1 MQQNLQELIDNSDI
15 AMISWNNIG
24 FEERAEI
31 LQSWSQ
37 QLPLKSAAMVQ
48 FQCTNALKYVAKH
61 VLMPGPT
68 GESNT
73 LYCDGRGVFIITAQK
88 GAVEEAI
95 VGQLASALVCGN
107 SILLCIP
114 DIQYADQIK
123 IQLEQLGCIAGVI
136 TVVDINYLYGLA
148 NHPQTA
154 GVAYCGDINGAQKL
168 ARQLAQREGGLAQ
181 LISEVDRTVL
191 PIIGSQRYCLRFV
204 TERTRT
210 INITAVGGN
219 ATLLELGS
227 GETV

>member
-15 AMISWNNIG
+15 AMISWNNLG
-24 FEERAEI
+24 FEERADV
-31 LQSWSQ
+31 LQHWTQ
-37 QLPLKSAAMVQ
+37 QLPVNIAAMVK
-48 FQCTNALKYVAKH
+48 FQCLNALEYVASFK
-61 VLMPGPT
+61 LMPGPT
-68 GESNT
+68 GETNE
-73 LYCDGRGVFIITAQK
+73 LYCCGRGVFIITAQE
-88 GAVEEAI
+88 GVVEEAI
-95 VGQLASALVCGN
+95 VGQLAAALVCGN

-114 DIQYADQIK
+114 DIQYAEQIK

-136 TVVDINYLYGLA
+136 TVVNINYLYGLV

-168 ARQLAQREGGLAQ
+168 ARQLAQREGVLAQ
-181 LISEVDRTVL
+181 LISEVDGTVL

-219 ATLLELGS
+219 ATLLELGN